1 MNLRAAPSF
10 LRDLVRAFGPKPWP
24 LEKPTVLQFPV
35 NDICNSGCEMCNIW
49 TRKRDSEITPTQL
62 DQILCDPLYSR
73 ITNIGINGGEPTL
86 RRDLPDLI
94 QVACERLPRLR
105 RFSLIT
111 NALIP
116 RRVIPVI
123 DSVAAVTRQY
133 GKHFD
138 VMMSLDGVGAV
149 HDRVRGR
156 KGNFTAVQQVLE
168 HVREA
173 DGVDSHQFGCTI
185 VRDNVYGLWDT
196 LDFAMRAST
205 YIKFRLGV
213 PHRRLYIHD
222 VHEPFALTEQE
233 RYHVCVFLQNLLR
246 EYENGSQQRE
256 TYHSLIGQLAYD
268 APRTAGCNWQH
279 RGVTLTSRAELAYC
293 AVESRS
299 LGDATRSASSQLYFG
314 NSAYMREIFDT
325 KCSRCSHDYGG
336 ISPGKGFLRQS
347 ATELGLL
354 SMASATRYRRW
365 VGPAAHVSFLRHLRK
380 LNGIEAAVA
389 PCRANR
395 VLLCGWYGTETLG
408 DKAILAGCVS
418 ALQSIY
424 PSAAFG
430 VASLEPFLT
439 RQTVTQIPTLA
450 ALDVVS
456 FDEAIRQIGQYQVV
470 VFAGGPVM
478 GVKALAENLVLFR
491 RAAER
496 GLRRIVLGCGVGPM
510 GRPFFERYLREL
522 LQTAEIR
529 IYRDLESRAFAER
542 LGIDTTLDG
551 VADDPAHRW
560 LATRPSTAAPV
571 RTEELLLGLREWPAE
586 QYGTGKKGD
595 VVLKQRFEQAL
606 GTALLELLRTEP
618 TTRLVP
624 VPMSTY
630 AIGGDDR
637 WYYRKL
643 FREFGLPAERIDWTL
658 LENEQPPEM
667 IFERFQCAGRIL
679 AMRFHSLVFAAASR
693 RPTLALDY
701 TLGSGKVASLARRL
715 EVPVIRLDDMS
726 AANLVS
732 GLKGLDSTSR
742 LPAIDSNGD
751 LVAALRQALA
761 TLS

>member
-1 MNLRAAPSF
+1 MNLQAAPSF
-10 LRDLVRAFGPKPWP
+10 LRNLVRAFRPKPWP

-49 TRKRDSEITPTQL
+49 TRKRDSEITPAQL
-62 DQILCDPLYSR
+62 DQVLCDPLYSR

-86 RRDLPDLI
+86 RRDLPELI
-94 QVACERLPRLR
+94 RVACQRLPSLR

-116 RRVIPVI
+116 RRVIPSI
-123 DSVAAVTRQY
+123 DAVAAVTRQY
-133 GKHFD
+133 GKHLD

-156 KGNFTAVQQVLE
+156 KGNFSAVQQVLE
-168 HVREA
+168 FVRQA

-196 LDFAMRAST
+196 LDFALRANT

-213 PHRRLYIHD
+213 PHRRLYIQDIHD
-222 VHEPFALTEQE
+222 PFALTEPE
-233 RYHVCVFLQNLLR
+233 RYHVCVFLKNLLS
-246 EYENGSQQRE
+246 EYETGSQQRE
-256 TYHSLIGQLAYD
+256 TYHSLIGQLAYE

-299 LGDATRSASSQLYFG
+299 LGDATRTSSSKLYFD
-314 NSAYMREIFDT
+314 NAEYMREIVDT

-336 ISPGKGFLRQS
+336 ISPGTRFLRQS

-354 SMASATRYRRW
+354 PRLGATHHRRW
-365 VGPAAHVSFLRHLRK
+365 TGPAAQASFLLRLRK
-380 LNGIEAAVA
+380 LDGIQAAVA
-389 PCRANR
+389 SRESNR
-395 VLLCGWYGTETLG
+395 ILLCGWYGTETLG

-418 ALQSIY
+418 ALQSVY
-424 PSAAFG
+424 PSAVFG
-430 VASLEPFLT
+430 LASLEPFLS
-439 RQTVTQIPTLA
+439 RQTVTQMPALA
-450 ALDVVS
+450 AVEVMS
-456 FDEAIRQIGQYQVV
+456 FEQAIRRVGQYGVV

-491 RAAER
+491 RAAEC
-496 GLRRIVLGCGVGPM
+496 GLRRILLGCGVGPL
-510 GRPFFERYLREL
+510 GRPFYKGHLREL

-529 IYRDLESRAFAER
+529 IYRDAESRALAGR
-542 LGIDTTLDG
+542 LGIDTKLDG

-560 LATRPSTAAPV
+560 LATRPATDAPV
-571 RTEELLLGLREWPAE
+571 RQQELLLGLRDWPAD
-586 QYGTGKKGD
+586 QYGTGKD
-595 VVLKQRFEQAL
+595 DDLALKQRFEQAL
-606 GTALLELLRTEP
+606 GSALLELLRAEP
-618 TTRLVP
+618 ETLLVP

-630 AIGGDDR
+630 AVGGDDR

-643 FREFGLPAERIDWTL
+643 FREFNLPTERIDWTL
-658 LENEQPPEM
+658 LEQEQSPELV
-667 IFERFQCAGRIL
+667 FERFQRAGRVL
-679 AMRFHSLVFAAASR
+679 AMRFHALVFAAAAR

-701 TLGSGKVASLARRL
+701 TLGRGKVASLARRL
-715 EVPVIRLDDMS
+715 EVPVIRLDNMS
-726 AANLVS
+726 AGNLVTS
-732 GLKGLDSTSR
+732 LRGLSSAAQ
-742 LPAIDSNGD
+742 PPVNSSNGD
-751 LVAALRQALA
+751 LVAVLRQALS